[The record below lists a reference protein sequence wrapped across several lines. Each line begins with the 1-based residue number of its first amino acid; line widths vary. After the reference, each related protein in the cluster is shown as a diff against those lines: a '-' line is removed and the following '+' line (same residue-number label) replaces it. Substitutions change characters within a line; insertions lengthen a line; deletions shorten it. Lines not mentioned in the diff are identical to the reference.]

1 MASKGK
7 SGAYREEGVDSMGKD
22 PLRRDRRYD
31 DAGNPATDRGRGQV
45 SRDALIERVSNQ
57 NDGGPEKL
65 PKV

>member
-1 MASKGK
+1 MASKGR

-31 DAGNPATDRGRGQV
+31 DAGNPV

>member
-1 MASKGK
+1 MAKNRPSP
-7 SGAYREEGVDSMGKD
+7 YREEGVDSMGKD

-31 DAGNPATDRGRGQV
+31 DAGTPV

>member
-1 MASKGK
+1 MASKGR

-22 PLRRDRRYD
+22 PLKRDRRYD
-31 DAGNPATDRGRGQV
+31 NAGNPA